1 MSFYQKQS
9 DKIGIEQRGKVL
21 SEIWF
26 PTILHFCDIN
36 DYENLNKTWLRE
48 ILKWRT
54 NDQKGIVRSNAR
66 GWHSAVDMHM
76 RKPFINM
83 GVEFLRYQKGNYL
96 YTEYD
101 GIFVFFDNFKIKNN
115 CYYYT
120 KKIEATN
127 VGLLYDL
134 ILDGDYFKVSS
145 SSQFDIFKKNKK
157 LISINSDKVRL
168 FV

>member
-36 DYENLNKTWLRE
+36 NYENLNKTWLRE

-66 GWHSAVDMHM
+66 GWHTFYSLDVGDITDTVLAEQN
-76 RKPFINM
+76 K
-83 GVEFLRYQKGNYL
+83 E
-96 YTEYD
+96 
-101 GIFVFFDNFKIKNN
+101 
-115 CYYYT
+115 
-120 KKIEATN
+120 IE
-127 VGLLYDL
+127 L
-134 ILDGDYFKVSS
+134 
-145 SSQFDIFKKNKK
+145 
-157 LISINSDKVRL
+157 
-168 FV
+168 